1 MNAKQ
6 PPVDR
11 VLTRIADYVVNYR
24 ITSKSAYEMARYCL
38 LDSLACALNA
48 QRHPECRKMLGA
60 VVPGTTVLGGAR
72 VPGTKFKLDPV
83 KAAFDISTSIRWL
96 EHNDTC
102 FGKDSGHPSDGLGAI
117 IAVADYL
124 CRTRGQQRRKLN
136 VKDVL
141 SALIKVYEIQGQLLD
156 NNDFTGLGL
165 DSIAM
170 VNVASSAV
178 VTHMLGG
185 SRDQV
190 VNAMSNAWLDGV
202 SLRLY
207 RSGHNAGWRKAWA
220 AGDAASRG
228 VMHGLMAVRGE
239 PGYPAAL
246 TTPVWGLSDV
256 VMRGNPVVLDGPLG
270 THIVEHILFRVPFP
284 AHFHTQTASECAFKF
299 HRPLGRARRRRE
311 GLPLVDAKFQ
321 QSLRQSFS
329 ARRQK
334 HICSVCSDYSSMKS
348 LPFNRF
354 MELFAVRARSHQAV
368 VS

>member
-6 PPVDR
+6 PPVDH

-24 ITSKSAYEMARYCL
+24 IASKSAYEMARYCL

-48 QRHPECRKMLGA
+48 QRLPECRKMLGPA
-60 VVPGTTVLGGAR
+60 VPGTTVPGGAR
-72 VPGTKFKLDPV
+72 VPGTEFTLDPV

-96 EHNDTC
+96 GHNDSW

-117 IAVADYL
+117 VAVADYL
-124 CRTRGQQRRKLN
+124 CRNRSQQHRKLN

-141 SALIKVYEIQGQLLD
+141 TALIKVYEIQGQLLV

-165 DSIAM
+165 DSIVT

-207 RSGHNAGWRKAWA
+207 RIGHNAGWRKAWA

-228 VMHGLMAVRGE
+228 VLHGLMAVRGE

-256 VMRGNPVVLDGPLG
+256 VMRGNPIVLDGRLS
-270 THIVEHILFRVPFP
+270 THIVEHVLFTVP
-284 AHFHTQTASECAFKF
+284 
-299 HRPLGRARRRRE
+299 
-311 GLPLVDAKFQ
+311 LPLVDAKFE

-334 HICSVCSDYSSMKS
+334 QISRVCSDYSSMKA

-354 MELFAVRARSHQAV
+354 MELFLKH
-368 VS
+368 